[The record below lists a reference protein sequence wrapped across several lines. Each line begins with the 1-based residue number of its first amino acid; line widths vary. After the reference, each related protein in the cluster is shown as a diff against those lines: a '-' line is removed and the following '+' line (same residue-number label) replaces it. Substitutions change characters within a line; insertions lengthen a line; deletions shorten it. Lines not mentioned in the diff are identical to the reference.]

1 MLARVHDRVTN
12 GWKDTNTYEML
23 KPFYSRRNEIT
34 LYQRCLLWGM
44 YVIVPVKLRTQI
56 LNLLHESQKNQNMPA
71 IALLHPWEWPSSP
84 WERVHIEFA
93 GPFLDR
99 MFFVLVDA
107 HSKWPEIVEMKT
119 TTSTKTI
126 EVLRSIFSRN
136 GIPAQIVS
144 DNGSQFSSDEFA
156 TFMKRNGIKHF
167 KSAPHHP
174 ATNGLTEQFIQTF
187 KNSMRAMKDE
197 NRDINQK
204 IANFLIMVPQHPP
217 FHNK

>member
-1 MLARVHDRVTN
+1 M
-12 GWKDTNTYEML
+12 
-23 KPFYSRRNEIT
+23 
-34 LYQRCLLWGM
+34 
-44 YVIVPVKLRTQI
+44 
-56 LNLLHESQKNQNMPA
+56 
-71 IALLHPWEWPSSP
+71 HPWEWPSP
-84 WERVHIEFA
+84 WERVHKDFA

-107 HSKWPEIVEMKT
+107 HSKWPDFVEMKT

-144 DNGSQFSSDEFA
+144 DNGSQFSSDHTDEFA
-156 TFMKRNGIKHF
+156 TFMKRNGIKHY
-167 KSAPHHP
+167 KSAPYHP
-174 ATNGLTEQFIQTF
+174 ATNGLAERFIQTF

-204 IANFLIMVPQHPP
+204 IANFLLTYRNTPIPQQMKHQRN
-217 FHNK
+217 FSWGEI